1 MQMTNRFLVLSL
13 ISALFVASGVIWS
26 RKTKETQF
34 HFTNILVGCSISA
47 PIMFGGYTFYDE
59 AFLIGYLS
67 QISSKKIHLRNYLF
81 RSKIYTLFLIY
92 SLIEIL
98 IGIQYFWAQSE
109 PYLPKIR
116 WIIFLILI
124 CLALT
129 QNRLN
134 INWINYFKF
143 THLIIILV
151 FLAVYS
157 IHSVYTQT
165 KYGSTAYGQYAQD
178 PSRGVTDAIWAN
190 TAYVVVVL
198 FFFQIIA
205 CILFMRIKSVKYQV
219 LTTFIIIATGF
230 NYVLSNSRSGYFLTA
245 IIIVAIFADSIFTHN
260 YREKFSVICL
270 LAVSIVLPLMLSGS
284 QNVSNINSDLTNI
297 FHGFVELDA
306 TNMRVEDRST
316 QYVAAIDLLIRTD
329 GNNSSPSLH
338 HLMFGYG
345 ARTSGL
351 VLANEISQAEQ
362 VSVSFAPAFLVEYGI
377 VGCGIFLL
385 AVFISMKRVI
395 SLNKDSRMLVLV
407 LYLGYLSLAF
417 IVNLYDLVVFY
428 SILMSNVA
436 LYSGKGANDH
446 HGSATDK

>member
-1 MQMTNRFLVLSL
+1 METRFLHLLL
-13 ISALFVASGVIWS
+13 ILALFFAIGVIWS
-26 RKTKETQF
+26 KKTKETQF
-34 HFTNILVGCSISA
+34 HFTNILVGCAISA

-67 QISSKKIHLRNYLF
+67 QISITKTHMRNYLF
-81 RSKIYTLFLIY
+81 KSKIFTLFLIY

-124 CLALT
+124 SLALA
-129 QNRLN
+129 QKRLN

-143 THLIIILV
+143 IHLIIILV
-151 FLAVYS
+151 FLAAYS
-157 IHSVYTQT
+157 IHSVYTKT

-178 PSRGVTDAIWAN
+178 PSRGMTDAIWAN

-205 CILFMRIKSVKYQV
+205 CILFMRIKSVKYKV
-219 LTTFIIIATGF
+219 LTTFIIIITGF
-230 NYVLSNSRSGYFLTA
+230 NYFLSNSRSGYILTA
-245 IIIVAIFADSIFTHN
+245 IIIIAIFVDGVITHN

-270 LAVSIVLPLMLSGS
+270 LAVSVVLPLMLSGY
-284 QNVSNINSDLTNI
+284 QNISNTISDLTNV
-297 FHGFVELDA
+297 FHSPVELDA
-306 TNMRVEDRST
+306 TNIRIEDRST
-316 QYVAAIDLLIRTD
+316 QYVVAINLLIRGD
-329 GNNSSPSLH
+329 GENSLPSLH

-351 VLANEISQAEQ
+351 VLANEIMQAEQ
-362 VSVSFAPAFLVEYGI
+362 VSVSFAPAFLIEYGI
-377 VGCGIFLL
+377 FGCGIFLL
-385 AVFISMKRVI
+385 TVFISMKHLI
-395 SLNKDSRMLVLV
+395 SLNKDARMLVLA
-407 LYLGYLSLAF
+407 LYLGCFSLAF

-436 LYSGKGANDH
+436 LYSEKGANDH
-446 HGSATDK
+446 HGSATDKQ